1 MPEWFVHGYYE
12 LAFAATKAALMYL
25 VALLGLRLAH
35 RRTLAQWTAIDF
47 AAAVAIGA
55 IVGRTAIAGDQSFA
69 VGAVALVTILAA
81 HWIATVGR
89 FNSWIVNLVDHRVRV
104 LVDHGRL
111 RDDQLRLCGLTE
123 SEVLA
128 QLRRHGVAQRQRA
141 ALRAI
146 RDERRTHD
154 RPRTG
159 RREPRLRAR
168 TDWVAGCG
176 ELSAT
181 RFMSRLRRGV
191 APPGTPSRRPG
202 AAEPARPVDQRL
214 SRQMRW
220 TGSNPPAVQSFV
232 FRSTDDHRR
241 VRRYFRDHG
250 WAVRVPR
257 QLKDLPGQRISW
269 GAGLGEG
276 RS

>member
-1 MPEWFVHGYYE
+1 MTSWRAVTISSTAIPQARQSTTASARAGPNTGERCAGEENAMPEWFVHGYYE

-55 IVGRTAIAGDQSFA
+55 IVGRTAIAGDQSLA

-89 FNSWIVNLVDHRVRV
+89 FNSWIVNLVDHRARV

-128 QLRRHGVAQRQRA
+128 QLRRHGVASVSE
-141 ALRAI
+141 LRYVLYETKGELTI
-146 RDERRTHD
+146 V
-154 RPRTG
+154 
-159 RREPRLRAR
+159 REPGDGSPDSELVRIGLR
-168 TDWVAGCG
+168 D
-176 ELSAT
+176 
-181 RFMSRLRRGV
+181 
-191 APPGTPSRRPG
+191 
-202 AAEPARPVDQRL
+202 AADFPQRD
-214 SRQMRW
+214 S
-220 TGSNPPAVQSFV
+220 
-232 FRSTDDHRR
+232 
-241 VRRYFRDHG
+241 
-250 WAVRVPR
+250 
-257 QLKDLPGQRISW
+257 
-269 GAGLGEG
+269 
-276 RS
+276 